1 MSSKENLA
9 PLTIN
14 TKANTNGRGGLFTA
28 ATFQYTEES
37 SQPTD
42 IDQNRVRRLP
52 RSDESP
58 QTTRA
63 HTGAMK
69 AQYGA
74 TAPPPGMYVRA
85 LYDYT
90 ADDRTS
96 LSFRQGDT
104 IQVITQL
111 ASGWWD
117 GVINGVR
124 GWFPSNYC
132 ALIPGPDD
140 APPRG
145 PGPATGDVAAES
157 GNEEDFDEYDENGEN
172 NGVQP
177 PHGSHYVGEDP
188 EIREREEAAFWI
200 PQATP
205 DGRLFYFNTL
215 TGVSTMELPL
225 ETPTSANET
234 GPRDRMNISVPD
246 QTRPP
251 PEMMARGYV
260 RNESDYDENESAS
273 EFEGDSVRA
282 GSRGV
287 RRRSYISDGVSPAA
301 SIESL
306 DSSLAMQNRNRS
318 SDVDHASLSMNAVQ
332 HASGSM
338 TAVGSTNTSFISN
351 PLGPISAAVIPRSF
365 FDDGN
370 TAPMTW
376 NKLVENMRKSIES
389 YRQAI
394 NNADRSE
401 YVRKAEDISDHLRML
416 LAAASG
422 TTDNHSGNPSIISTN
437 KALYPHFRDMMSR
450 FSKLVLSSH
459 IASAD
464 WPAPD
469 SYSKCLQEAE
479 GVLHGVYGYV
489 EVARSQ
495 RGEEIP
501 RLVPGFVLGSN
512 SGGNWQN
519 NNLEVRDPMLST
531 SFMDQ
536 DEYEPYLEPTTT
548 LDADLLESMDNMKRL
563 IVGSIRRL
571 EEHLSMTEKLVSPG
585 RHEEIGNAVCG
596 AATKVIEILRPWL
609 GALESINL
617 APLGSSFPNQQ
628 LVDFGCQKQRLYDLI
643 AQLVVAC
650 QNVAAPL
657 GDEWAEVRGDPLEDR
672 LTDVRALS
680 RSLETC
686 TSQIGF
692 SLQLLNDMMPQDSNP
707 QALRDAQLD
716 SSYRRPDAGT
726 SQHPTHPS
734 QRRAPS
740 DFGHFPSY
748 SDGLDPA
755 TGMYRRDNSKVKKF
769 FGEDPAPLLP
779 NREPEETPAFL
790 RLEYEGDIAYDTK
803 TNPPQLRGGT
813 LTALV
818 EQLTRHDR
826 LDSPFNTTFLLTYR
840 SFTTASELFELL
852 VKRFSVQPPR
862 GISEEDYKTWVDRK
876 QKPIRIRVVNIL
888 KSWFDN
894 YWMENADQTNDQLLR
909 RVYSFAQEFI
919 VTTSTPGAGPLMIA
933 VEQRLRG
940 QDTNVK
946 RMVPTPSASIP
957 TPIVPKNLKKLK
969 FLDID
974 ATEFARQLT
983 IIESRLY
990 GKIKPT
996 ECLNKTWQ
1004 KKVTPEEPDLA
1015 PNVKS
1020 LILHSNQLTNWV
1032 AEMILNQPDFKKRMV
1047 VIKHFVAI
1055 ADVGNPWADQIW
1067 EILIGVEMS
1076 IDEQFFHLDF
1086 DHISPWHRSYPSI
1099 EPDVDSGP
1107 RPNHDGSGADAN
1119 VDGQHQEFWRIPRN
1133 VAPCKSSVHPLL
1145 WYGSYPFPFRNSLL
1159 TLILGVYLTDLTFIE
1174 DGIPSVIKKTNLINF
1189 AKRAKTAEVIRDI
1202 QQYQNVPYPYK
1213 TVQDLQDWILSNMQA
1228 AGDVHEMYEKSLAV
1242 EPREREDEKL
1252 TR

>member
-1 MSSKENLA
+1 MSNQQENLA

-14 TKANTNGRGGLFTA
+14 TKANANGRGGVFTA
-28 ATFQYTEES
+28 ATFQYTEDPSQS
-37 SQPTD
+37 SD
-42 IDQNRVRRLP
+42 IDQGRVRTWP
-52 RSDESP
+52 RKEASP
-58 QTTRA
+58 PTTRA
-63 HTGAMK
+63 YTGAMK

-132 ALIPGPDD
+132 VLIPGPDD
-140 APPRG
+140 ASARG
-145 PGPATGDVAAES
+145 SLPATGDVSGES
-157 GNEEDFDEYDENGEN
+157 GNEEEFEEYDESLDP
-172 NGVQP
+172 NGVQRS
-177 PHGSHYVGEDP
+177 HGSHYAGEDP

-215 TGVSTMELPL
+215 TGVSTMELPM

-234 GPRDRMNISVPD
+234 GPRDRMNINVPD

-260 RNESDYDENESAS
+260 QNEGDYDDGESVSDFEGESA
-273 EFEGDSVRA
+273 GA
-282 GSRGV
+282 GSRGI
-287 RRRSYISDGVSPAA
+287 RRRSYISDGVSPAV

-306 DSSLAMQNRNRS
+306 DTSSMMKNRNPA
-318 SDVDHASLSMNAVQ
+318 SDVENASLSMNAVQ
-332 HASGSM
+332 QASASM
-338 TAVGSTNTSFISN
+338 TTIGATNTSFISN

-370 TAPMTW
+370 AAPMTW
-376 NKLVENMRKSIES
+376 NKLVENMRKSVES

-401 YVRKAEDISDHLRML
+401 YVRKAEDISDHLRLL

-464 WPAPD
+464 WPGPD

-501 RLVPGFVLGSN
+501 RLVPGFVLGSD

-519 NNLEVRDPMLST
+519 NNLGVRDPMLST
-531 SFMDQ
+531 SFVDQ
-536 DEYEPYLEPTTT
+536 DEYEPYLEPTTA
-548 LDADLLESMDNMKRL
+548 LDADLLESMDNLKRL
-563 IVGSIRRL
+563 IVESIRRL
-571 EEHLSMTEKLVSPG
+571 DERLSVPEKLVSLG

-596 AATKVIEILRPWL
+596 AATKVVELLRPWL

-628 LVDFGCQKQRLYDLI
+628 LIDFSCQKQRLYDLVVH
-643 AQLVVAC
+643 LVVAC
-650 QNVAAPL
+650 QTVAAPL

-672 LTDVRALS
+672 LTEVRTIS

-686 TSQIGF
+686 TSQIGY
-692 SLQLLNDMMPQDSNP
+692 SLQLLNDTMPPESNP
-707 QALRDAQLD
+707 QRPRRRDAEAGHDPTYQPP
-716 SSYRRPDAGT
+716 RRTPN
-726 SQHPTHPS
+726 
-734 QRRAPS
+734 

-748 SDGLDPA
+748 SASLDAAPGLYP
-755 TGMYRRDNSKVKKF
+755 RDNSKVKKF
-769 FGEDPAPLLP
+769 FGEDPAPPMP

-790 RLEYEGDIAYDTK
+790 KLEYEGEIAYDTK
-803 TNPPQLRGGT
+803 TTPPQLRGGT

-826 LDSPFNTTFLLTYR
+826 LDSPFNNTFLLTYR

-852 VKRFSVQPPR
+852 VKRFSIQPPR
-862 GISEEDYKTWVDRK
+862 GISEEDYKTWVDKK
-876 QKPIRIRVVNIL
+876 QKPIRFRVVNIL
-888 KSWFDN
+888 KSWFDH
-894 YWMENADQTNDQLLR
+894 YWMENADPVNDQLLR
-909 RVYSFAQEFI
+909 RVYSFAQESI
-919 VTTSTPGAGPLMIA
+919 ATTSTPGSGPLMTA
-933 VEQRLRG
+933 VEQRLKG
-940 QDTNVK
+940 QDTNAK
-946 RMVPTPSASIP
+946 KMVPTPSASVP
-957 TPIVPKNLKKLK
+957 APIIPKNLKKIK

-1032 AEMILNQPDFKKRMV
+1032 AEMILTQSDFKKRVV
-1047 VIKHFVAI
+1047 VIKHFVSI
-1055 ADVGNPWADQIW
+1055 ADVGTAWA
-1067 EILIGVEMS
+1067 
-1076 IDEQFFHLDF
+1076 
-1086 DHISPWHRSYPSI
+1086 
-1099 EPDVDSGP
+1099 
-1107 RPNHDGSGADAN
+1107 
-1119 VDGQHQEFWRIPRN
+1119 
-1133 VAPCKSSVHPLL
+1133 K
-1145 WYGSYPFPFRNSLL
+1145 
-1159 TLILGVYLTDLTFIE
+1159 
-1174 DGIPSVIKKTNLINF
+1174 IPSQK
-1189 AKRAKTAEVIRDI
+1189 
-1202 QQYQNVPYPYK
+1202 Y
-1213 TVQDLQDWILSNMQA
+1213 
-1228 AGDVHEMYEKSLAV
+1228 
-1242 EPREREDEKL
+1242 
-1252 TR
+1252 

>member
-1 MSSKENLA
+1 MSNQEAFA

-14 TKANTNGRGGLFTA
+14 TKANTNGRGGVFTA
-28 ATFQYTEES
+28 ATFQYTEGS
-37 SQPTD
+37 SQSSD
-42 IDQNRVRRLP
+42 SDHGRVRRWQSTEISP
-52 RSDESP
+52 RMA
-58 QTTRA
+58 RG
-63 HTGAMK
+63 HTGAVP
-69 AQYGA
+69 APYGA

-132 ALIPGPDD
+132 AVISGPDD
-140 APPRG
+140 APARAPV
-145 PGPATGDVAAES
+145 PTTGDVSEES
-157 GNEEDFDEYDENGEN
+157 GNEEEFDEYDEPLDHDGGPRHHESQY
-172 NGVQP
+172 GL
-177 PHGSHYVGEDP
+177 EDP
-188 EIREREEAAFWI
+188 ETRAREEAAFWI

-215 TGVSTMELPL
+215 TGVSTMELPM

-234 GPRDRMNISVPD
+234 GPHDRMNVNVPD

-251 PEMMARGYV
+251 PEMIMRGYV
-260 RNESDYDENESAS
+260 HHESDYDDSGSVS
-273 EFEGDSVRA
+273 EFDGESDRA
-282 GSRGV
+282 RSRGI

-306 DSSLAMQNRNRS
+306 DTSVAPHRNPS
-318 SDVDHASLSMNAVQ
+318 SDVDHPSPPLNAVQ
-332 HASGSM
+332 HVSASM
-338 TAVGSTNTSFISN
+338 TTVGSTNTSFIGN
-351 PLGPISAAVIPRSF
+351 PMGPIAAAVIPRSF

-376 NKLVENMRKSIES
+376 NKLVENMRKSVES

-469 SYSKCLQEAE
+469 SYTKCLQEAE
-479 GVLHGVYGYV
+479 GVLHGVYGFV

-501 RLVPGFVLGSN
+501 RVVPGFVLGSD

-519 NNLEVRDPMLST
+519 NGLGLRDPMLSV

-536 DEYEPYLEPTTT
+536 DEYEPYSEPTTP
-548 LDADLLESMDNMKRL
+548 LDADLLERMENLKRV

-571 EEHLSMTEKLVSPG
+571 EEHLTMTEKLVSLS

-596 AATKVIEILRPWL
+596 AATKVIEFLRPWL

-628 LVDFGCQKQRLYDLI
+628 LIDFSCQKQRLYDLVV
-643 AQLVVAC
+643 QLLMAC

-672 LTDVRALS
+672 LTEVRAIS
-680 RSLETC
+680 RALETC
-686 TSQIGF
+686 TSQIWF
-692 SLQLLNDMMPQDSNP
+692 SLELLNDTMPQESNP
-707 QALRDAQLD
+707 QHVKEGQPNGAHQRADGGA
-716 SSYRRPDAGT
+716 SH
-726 SQHPTHPS
+726 HPP
-734 QRRAPS
+734 QPPRKRAPS
-740 DFGHFPSY
+740 EFGHYPSY
-748 SDGLDPA
+748 SDGIDPA
-755 TGMYRRDNSKVKKF
+755 TGLKRRDNSKVKKF
-769 FGEDPAPLLP
+769 FGEDPGPP
-779 NREPEETPAFL
+779 VPIREPEETPAFL
-790 RLEYEGDIAYDTK
+790 RLDYEGEISYDMK
-803 TNPPQLRGGT
+803 INPPQLRGGT
-813 LTALV
+813 LIALV

-826 LDSPFNTTFLLTYR
+826 LDSPFNNTFLLTYR

-862 GISEEDYKTWVDRK
+862 GISEDDYKTWVDKK
-876 QKPIRIRVVNIL
+876 QKPIRFRVVNIL
-888 KSWFDN
+888 KSWFDH
-894 YWMENADQTNDQLLR
+894 YWMENADEASDRLLR
-909 RVYSFAQEFI
+909 RVYSFAKESI
-919 VTTSTPGAGPLMIA
+919 ATTSTPGSGPLMIA
-933 VEQRLRG
+933 VEQRLKG
-940 QDTNVK
+940 QDTNAK
-946 RMVPTPSASIP
+946 IMVPTPSASIP
-957 TPIVPKNLKKLK
+957 TPIIPKNLKKLK

-1004 KKVTPEEPDLA
+1004 KKVTPDEPDLA
-1015 PNVKS
+1015 PNVKA

-1032 AEMILNQPDFKKRMV
+1032 AEMILTQSDIKKRVV
-1047 VIKHFVAI
+1047 VIKHFVLI
-1055 ADVGNPWADQIW
+1055 ADVGSCFRHRTGGL
-1067 EILIGVEMS
+1067 LISAEMP
-1076 IDEQFFHLDF
+1076 IDEQLLHFNV
-1086 DHISPWHRSYPSI
+1086 DHIGTWHGTDPPT
-1099 EPDVDSGP
+1099 EPDVGP
-1107 RPNHDGSGADAN
+1107 SQRSNNDRLGADAK
-1119 VDGQHQEFWRIPRN
+1119 VDGQYEEFWRISRY
-1133 VAPCKSSVHPLL
+1133 VAP
-1145 WYGSYPFPFRNSLL
+1145 G
-1159 TLILGVYLTDLTFIE
+1159 
-1174 DGIPSVIKKTNLINF
+1174 
-1189 AKRAKTAEVIRDI
+1189 
-1202 QQYQNVPYPYK
+1202 
-1213 TVQDLQDWILSNMQA
+1213 
-1228 AGDVHEMYEKSLAV
+1228 
-1242 EPREREDEKL
+1242 
-1252 TR
+1252 